1 MQSSG
6 ESDCGDGND
15 GGNYNEDDKDED
27 DKDEDGKDGD
37 KNKVNNC
44 GTSDN
49 DKDNDDDDY
58 EHDDDV
64 NRNRLAKPWSFLL
77 SWRKSHHRVSMKP
90 LMGRCV
96 LPL

>member
-1 MQSSG
+1 MKGSSK
-6 ESDCGDGND
+6 EPIS
-15 GGNYNEDDKDED
+15 
-27 DKDEDGKDGD
+27 D
-37 KNKVNNC
+37 KNKDNDC
-44 GTSDN
+44 GTSDNVEDRDN